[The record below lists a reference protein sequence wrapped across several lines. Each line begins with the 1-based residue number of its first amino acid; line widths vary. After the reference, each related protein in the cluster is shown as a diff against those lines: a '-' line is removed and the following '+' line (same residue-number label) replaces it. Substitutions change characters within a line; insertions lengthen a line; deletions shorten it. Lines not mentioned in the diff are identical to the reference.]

1 MGWSSGG
8 LLVEVTGGKTV
19 VSGARGCH
27 FRRRFHRSLYS
38 ICNISFDRRTRIA
51 IQTNQ
56 FGVSLA
62 YDEDLKKLPYIV
74 STWKAIAAANA
85 ISTAH
90 SPGRS
95 GITQRPHTVCK
106 ALSVLY
112 MLQTYLLYGV
122 HRYIEIKQSQPGN
135 IRQTRSADHIP
146 YFCSVRNIATGS
158 YGRFGA

>member
-62 YDEDLKKLPYIV
+62 YNEGLKKLPYVV
-74 STWKAIAAANA
+74 STWKAIAAANT

-112 MLQTYLLYGV
+112 RTCCRHTYCTEYTHTNQAKPTRQHPPDAVSRPHPILLL
-122 HRYIEIKQSQPGN
+122 RP
-135 IRQTRSADHIP
+135 
-146 YFCSVRNIATGS
+146 
-158 YGRFGA
+158 